1 MGIMPSKGTCSSPQ
15 SLFLLHAS
23 FHLQPDV
30 FGHVYNI
37 KKKKNPGRRR
47 RKKGPFWGNMARI
60 NLEILFYFIWTKL
73 LVWTHLNSSRHTA
86 TAAQMG
92 KEWSANLSLWPR
104 CAHEPQVFLQL
115 SFHAADQ
122 KHFFVIVG
130 FEFIPTDSVSR
141 ETRHFL
147 LLPPLLCL
155 SCLFACVRKN
165 EKKAKENRECVK
177 KKKSDSK
184 MSRLNINWSYSKSNG
199 CLFGIIALMC
209 S

>member
-1 MGIMPSKGTCSSPQ
+1 MGIMLSKGTCSSAQ
-15 SLFLLHAS
+15 SLFLLQAS

-37 KKKKNPGRRR
+37 KKNPGRRR

-73 LVWTHLNSSRHTA
+73 LVWTRLNSSRHTA

-104 CAHEPQVFLQL
+104 CAHEPQVFLLL

-155 SCLFACVRKN
+155 SCLFACV
-165 EKKAKENRECVK
+165 KKWEESKREQSMCK
-177 KKKSDSK
+177 KKCDSK

-199 CLFGIIALMC
+199 CCLV